1 MRNYFMG
8 LRMGNRLDNTGL
20 TLQNPI
26 MHCAN
31 GECFCSCFTRYAVI
45 YLLIKESFVL
55 VLAMFT
61 LCNKRHRYSVFH
73 VSCKDG
79 RGLSDGYHSR
89 FLLSIQWLMTN
100 PHSPVECHACLGT
113 YRRNT
118 ATRSLRTQN
127 PITLN
132 FSVPRR

>member
-1 MRNYFMG
+1 MG

-89 FLLSIQWLMTN
+89 FLLSIQ
-100 PHSPVECHACLGT
+100 
-113 YRRNT
+113 
-118 ATRSLRTQN
+118 
-127 PITLN
+127 
-132 FSVPRR
+132 